1 MSQAPEKDI
10 LEASEVDAPA
20 ASPDKQAEQPLA
32 GFRWP
37 QSLQATATRRA
48 LLLTA
53 LGGLLIAGLVTA
65 LPVGTG
71 PGRLAGYIDS
81 NPVPSTGTR
90 SEAAFNRAASGDC
103 LMWPDTTP
111 ESASIVN
118 CADDHKFEVAESID
132 MRTFPGSEYGPNA
145 APPSPARIQQITQ
158 EQCEA
163 AVHNYLG
170 PKFDPNSKFTVSL
183 LWPGDRAWRQSGDRR
198 MLCGLQLPGVNQ
210 QQAFKGKV
218 ADVDQS
224 KVWPA
229 GTCLGID
236 PTTNQPIDVPVD
248 CAAPH
253 AMEVTGTVNLA
264 EKFPGALPAEPE
276 QDGFIKDSCTKMTD
290 AYLAPVKLRTTTL
303 TLIYPTVSLSS
314 WTAGS
319 REVACSIGAT
329 LGNGGWATLVNSAK
343 GRLLINGQPPV
354 PPPDIPEERLSL
366 PPIPLQVPVQAPPDQ
381 SGAPPEIPPNNQHLP
396 GQQPVVTPQSPAS
409 QAPAPQA
416 PQNAPPPA
424 DGGAPPPPA
433 NPAPEAPP
441 PANPAPEAPPPA
453 EPRREA
459 SRVSVR
465 MDPQRFEELVSD
477 ALDLIPPELAAAMD
491 NVVVL
496 VEDRHPE
503 DGELLGLYEGVALT
517 ERDSDYSGSLP
528 DAITIYREALLD
540 VCESDDDVVEEVA
553 ITVIHEVAHHFGIDD
568 DRLTELGWA

>member
-1 MSQAPEKDI
+1 M
-10 LEASEVDAPA
+10 EATEVDAPA
-20 ASPDKQAEQPLA
+20 ASPGGPAQRPPAR
-32 GFRWP
+32 FRWP
-37 QSLQATATRRA
+37 RSLQATATRRA

-65 LPVGTG
+65 MPVGGTG
-71 PGRLAGYIDS
+71 PGRLAGYLDTD
-81 NPVPSTGTR
+81 PVPSTGTK
-90 SEAAFNRAASGDC
+90 SDAAFNRAAGGDC

-118 CADDHKFEVAESID
+118 CADDHKFEVAESVD

-163 AVHNYLG
+163 AVRNYLG

-198 MLCGLQLPGVNQ
+198 MLCGLQLPGPNNQ

-236 PTTNQPIDVPVD
+236 PATNQPIDVPVD

-264 EKFPGALPAEPE
+264 EKFPGALPAEPD
-276 QDGFIKDSCTKMTD
+276 QDGFIKDACTKMTD
-290 AYLAPVKLRTTTL
+290 AYLAPIKLRTTTL

-343 GRLLINGQPPV
+343 GQLLINGQPPV
-354 PPPDIPEERLSL
+354 PPPDIPEERLTL
-366 PPIPLQVPVQAPPDQ
+366 PPIPLQVPDQAPP
-381 SGAPPEIPPNNQHLP
+381 
-396 GQQPVVTPQSPAS
+396 TSPALRRPSRRTISTS
-409 QAPAPQA
+409 Q
-416 PQNAPPPA
+416 
-424 DGGAPPPPA
+424 GS
-433 NPAPEAPP
+433 
-441 PANPAPEAPPPA
+441 
-453 EPRREA
+453 
-459 SRVSVR
+459 SR
-465 MDPQRFEELVSD
+465 L
-477 ALDLIPPELAAAMD
+477 
-491 NVVVL
+491 
-496 VEDRHPE
+496 
-503 DGELLGLYEGVALT
+503 
-517 ERDSDYSGSLP
+517 
-528 DAITIYREALLD
+528 
-540 VCESDDDVVEEVA
+540 
-553 ITVIHEVAHHFGIDD
+553 
-568 DRLTELGWA
+568 